1 MNKNLSIFFVS
12 SPLQVLAAQCIAE
25 NIESNRDLIL
35 VFYKKNL
42 DNVVKKNIW
51 SKQIYMPWPRHEP
64 EKGLFGVH
72 KRLIKNLTL
81 IESLIGECKSIYIY
95 SAVYDTEAINYFVS
109 FFQKKVGDT
118 NFSARILPDGVI
130 STVRYPLTFFKRI
143 LRKTRDF
150 RSLVDKKLV
159 YSHFSGDRIG
169 SDAKFIDKI
178 FVLNGFPHQYRK
190 DKVVILP
197 PLLKT
202 KIKQNGVK
210 YKTRALIIGQPLQ
223 GFKLMSINNINLAT
237 NVIMQW
243 LTEEKISDFFYKKHP
258 KDKQSTFYNE
268 KYHILSDSISIE
280 EHLAENHYDYIV
292 GVNSTVLFFAKQICS
307 DNSRVLSFGINKIN
321 FRTNKEKKNLM
332 KLFADFKIEIK
343 YI

>member
-1 MNKNLSIFFVS
+1 
-12 SPLQVLAAQCIAE
+12 
-25 NIESNRDLIL
+25 
-35 VFYKKNL
+35 
-42 DNVVKKNIW
+42 
-51 SKQIYMPWPRHEP
+51 
-64 EKGLFGVH
+64 
-72 KRLIKNLTL
+72 
-81 IESLIGECKSIYIY
+81 
-95 SAVYDTEAINYFVS
+95 
-109 FFQKKVGDT
+109 
-118 NFSARILPDGVI
+118 
-130 STVRYPLTFFKRI
+130 
-143 LRKTRDF
+143 
-150 RSLVDKKLV
+150 
-159 YSHFSGDRIG
+159 
-169 SDAKFIDKI
+169 
-178 FVLNGFPHQYRK
+178 QYRK

-197 PLLKT
+197 PLLKNKT
-202 KIKQNGVK
+202 KQNNVK
-210 YKTRALIIGQPLQ
+210 NKTRALIIGQPLQ